1 MRSASG
7 HAVVRACLLAL
18 TAAGCHGDSTAAP
31 STTTTTETA
40 ASPTVTDS
48 YTGQLSVRGTM
59 VDSFDV
65 GAYGTVNASLVSV
78 TGNGVPSSVQ
88 LRVGLGTMTDG
99 ACTTTTASLT
109 TAGSTTPVTAT
120 LAAGSYCVVVADV
133 GNLYATADVSFQV
146 AHP

>member
-48 YTGQLSVRGTM
+48 DTGQLSVRGTM

-65 GAYGTVNASLVSV
+65 GVYGTVNASLVSV
-78 TGNGVPSSVQ
+78 TGTGVPSSVQ
-88 LRVGLGTMTDG
+88 LRVGLGTMTD
-99 ACTTTTASLT
+99 APARRL
-109 TAGSTTPVTAT
+109 P
-120 LAAGSYCVVVADV
+120 
-133 GNLYATADVSFQV
+133 
-146 AHP
+146 HR